1 MRHRIRAWLPA
12 PHDVQSRR
20 GLRWLGPLLKRSWLW
35 HLDRRRVA
43 AGAAIGVFFGFL
55 IPIGQIPLSAAGA
68 VVLRANL
75 PVAAVTTLVSNP
87 FTYAPIYVLAY
98 KTGSVMLGERP
109 STREVAAIERAAEK
123 QDPLTWKQRLAG
135 IGKPLVVG
143 LVTFAV
149 AGAALAWLTVHWAW
163 VLAVRLR
170 RARRLRKRER
180 QRA

>member
-75 PVAAVTTLVSNP
+75 P
-87 FTYAPIYVLAY
+87 
-98 KTGSVMLGERP
+98 
-109 STREVAAIERAAEK
+109 
-123 QDPLTWKQRLAG
+123 
-135 IGKPLVVG
+135 
-143 LVTFAV
+143 
-149 AGAALAWLTVHWAW
+149 
-163 VLAVRLR
+163 
-170 RARRLRKRER
+170 
-180 QRA
+180 